1 MAIKT
6 FTTGEVLTASDTN
19 TYLANSG
26 LVYVASKTWT
36 STTNAQQIDSCF
48 TSTYDNYRLVLTA
61 TSNQSTPAYMYYQ
74 MVDGTTAYAGAQY
87 FANPVYSFTGG
98 APTANWNTFV
108 TVGYAG
114 WIGDNNTSII
124 FDISSPQV
132 SGAVT
137 VVNGSCVSFATSNA
151 LNGTIYGFVNQ
162 TTQYEGIKLGMAAGV
177 TWAGTAT
184 IFGYRKA

>member
-1 MAIKT
+1 MPT
-6 FTTGEVLTASDTN
+6 PPDFTAGTA
-19 TYLANSG
+19 LAAASLNKIG
-26 LVYVASKTWT
+26 LWEIASKTWT

-48 TSTYDNYRLVLTA
+48 TSSFDNYRLVLTA

-114 WIGDNNTSII
+114 WIGDNEFAAIHGMDDPAHIHALVIAAHVWITLKTLNIESLVAGSALCMGSAVFLAEVKTAII
-124 FDISSPQV
+124 RPK
-132 SGAVT
+132 T
-137 VVNGSCVSFATSNA
+137 VFHRT
-151 LNGTIYGFVNQ
+151 
-162 TTQYEGIKLGMAAGV
+162 
-177 TWAGTAT
+177 
-184 IFGYRKA
+184 

>member
-1 MAIKT
+1 MPT
-6 FTTGEVLTASDTN
+6 PPDFTAGTA
-19 TYLANSG
+19 LAAASLNKIG
-26 LVYVASKTWT
+26 LWEIASKTWT

-48 TSTYDNYRLVLTA
+48 TSSFDNYRLVLTA

-114 WIGDNNTSII
+114 WIG
-124 FDISSPQV
+124 V
-132 SGAVT
+132 AGAVT

-184 IFGYRKA
+184 IYGYGKI